1 MDMDTTRK
9 KGSYEA
15 ILESFA
21 KKEAD
26 ILIGTQMIVK
36 GHDFPAVTLV
46 GVLLADLSLHASDYM
61 AAERTFQ
68 LLTQA
73 VGRAGRGNMPGSAVI
88 QTYQPE
94 HYAVRS
100 ASAQNYE
107 AFYELE
113 IALRK
118 VQNCPP
124 FADLVQITFT
134 GDDIV
139 SLWTLVI
146 DQIRANAQLME
157 TINANVEIEGG
168 MTAEEALEQV
178 KAELAAIPEVIRDD
192 IVLEMYLDEQG
203 EPVYATATIVGTV
216 QQSTSSGA
224 TVTGKIGGSGS
235 SQETGAAAETVTMDM
250 NYARLTLND
259 VVTHTANVIA
269 KDAADTMTMTVN
281 VIDGD
286 GHNEVRVDMGD
297 GETSFAVNVTN
308 DRVVAENAET
318 GATVVNFVITDPE
331 MSLDLNLK
339 VDEKSQKSGADA
351 TAQYD
356 VSLCL
361 GEQELVG
368 MTVNAQTVA
377 PAGAADV
384 SNAIRLAEVS
394 DEDFQ
399 AWFVDVANGL
409 QGWAVTVVQALP
421 ASVLMLLM
429 GQ

>member
-1 MDMDTTRK
+1 MLYLLCNLLGEKAVMVRPEDAQPLLNRFIELFAQMGALSSAEVEELK
-9 KGSYEA
+9 AQMAEAFAQGFAAGSSA
-15 ILESFA
+15 A
-21 KKEAD
+21 AHAAD
-26 ILIGTQMIVK
+26 IDMSGIVSAVAAFVK
-36 GHDFPAVTLV
+36 ERMAEVELTAQPRNSDPAV
-46 GVLLADLSLHASDYM
+46 
-61 AAERTFQ
+61 
-68 LLTQA
+68 
-73 VGRAGRGNMPGSAVI
+73 
-88 QTYQPE
+88 
-94 HYAVRS
+94 
-100 ASAQNYE
+100 
-107 AFYELE
+107 
-113 IALRK
+113 RK
-118 VQNCPP
+118 VQ
-124 FADLVQITFT
+124 VTFT
-134 GDDIV
+134 GDDVV

-146 DQIRANAQLME
+146 DQIRANAKLME

-259 VVTHTANVIA
+259 AVTHTANVIA

-339 VDEKSQKSGADA
+339 VDQKSQKSGADA

-368 MTVNAQTVA
+368 MTVNAKTGA